1 MICKDTHKQSIAIY
15 PGTFDPITMGHVD
28 IIERALNLFDEVIVA
43 VAVNSAKDPVFTL
56 EERIKMIEDS
66 FIGRERIQIRS
77 VSGLL
82 VNYAYEQNAKAIVR
96 GIRAVSDF
104 DYEFQLALMNRKL
117 KREVESVF
125 LMPGFRWIYISSS
138 IIKDAARNGGDVSD
152 LVPPH
157 VNEMLINKFSVPGM
171 KSTSK

>member
-1 MICKDTHKQSIAIY
+1 MTIEESRTPSVAIY

-28 IIERALNLFDEVIVA
+28 IMNRALNLFDEVIVA

-56 EERIKMIEDS
+56 EERIWMIEKS
-66 FIGRERIQIRS
+66 FEGRQHIKVRS

-82 VNYAYEQNAKAIVR
+82 VDYAYRQNAKAIVR

-157 VNEMLINKFSVPGM
+157 VNEMLMQKFAS
-171 KSTSK
+171 SRS

>member
-1 MICKDTHKQSIAIY
+1 MSNEHNNEPTIAVY

-28 IIERALNLFDEVIVA
+28 IIDRALNLFDKVIVA
-43 VAVNSAKDPVFTL
+43 VAVNSAKDPVFSL
-56 EERIKMIEDS
+56 EERIKMIKDS
-66 FIGRERIQIRS
+66 FPENDLVTVRAI
-77 VSGLL
+77 SGLS
-82 VNYAYEQNAKAIVR
+82 VDFAYQQNATAIVR

-117 KREVESVF
+117 NREVESVF

-157 VNEMLINKFSVPGM
+157 VNEMLIEAFSANL
-171 KSTSK
+171 S

>member
-1 MICKDTHKQSIAIY
+1 MSGENLIEPSIAVY

-28 IIERALNLFDEVIVA
+28 IIDRALSLFDEVIVA
-43 VAVNSAKDPVFTL
+43 VAVNSSKDPVFTL
-56 EERIKMIEDS
+56 KERIKMIEDT
-66 FIGRERIQIRS
+66 FLNRNNIRIES

-82 VNYAYEQNAKAIVR
+82 VDYAYRQNAKAIVR

-138 IIKDAARNGGDVSD
+138 IIKDAARNGGDVRD

-157 VNEMLINKFSVPGM
+157 VNEMLIKKFFPSG
-171 KSTSK
+171 S

>member
-1 MICKDTHKQSIAIY
+1 MSTQPPADSSIAVY

-28 IIERALNLFDEVIVA
+28 IIDRALNLFDEVIVA
-43 VAVNSAKDPVFTL
+43 VAVNSSKDPVFTL
-56 EERIKMIEDS
+56 EERLQMIRDT
-66 FIGRERIQIRS
+66 FKDQPRIRICS

-82 VNYAYEQNAKAIVR
+82 VDFAYKQNAKAIVR

-117 KREVESVF
+117 IREVDSIF
-125 LMPGFRWIYISSS
+125 LMPGLRWIFISSS

-152 LVPPH
+152 MVPYH
-157 VNEMLINKFSVPGM
+157 VNEMLIEKFNV
-171 KSTSK
+171 SK

>member
-56 EERIKMIEDS
+56 EERIRMIEDS

-125 LMPGFRWIYISSS
+125 LMPGFRWIYI
-138 IIKDAARNGGDVSD
+138 RGDVSD

-157 VNEMLINKFSVPGM
+157 VNEMLIKKFSL
-171 KSTSK
+171 SKP

>member
-1 MICKDTHKQSIAIY
+1 MTSEEPRKKSIAIY

-28 IIERALNLFDEVIVA
+28 IIDRALNLFDEVIVA

-56 EERIKMIEDS
+56 EERIRMIEDT
-66 FIGRERIQIRS
+66 FDGRQRIQIRS

-82 VNYAYEQNAKAIVR
+82 VDYAYRHNAKAIVR

-117 KREVESVF
+117 QREVESVF

-152 LVPPH
+152 LVPAH
-157 VNEMLINKFSVPGM
+157 VNEMLIKKFAPSRP
-171 KSTSK
+171 

>member
-1 MICKDTHKQSIAIY
+1 MTNEEIHEPSIAIY

-28 IIERALNLFDEVIVA
+28 IINRALNLFDKVIVA
-43 VAVNSAKDPVFTL
+43 VAVNSSKDPVFTL
-56 EERIKMIEDS
+56 EERIRMIEDS
-66 FIGRERIQIRS
+66 FDGIQRIQVRS
-77 VSGLL
+77 VSGIL
-82 VNYAYEQNAKAIVR
+82 VDYAYRQNAKAIVR

-117 KREVESVF
+117 QREVESVF
-125 LMPGFRWIYISSS
+125 LMPALRWIFISSS

-157 VNEMLINKFSVPGM
+157 VNEMLIEKFSLS
-171 KSTSK
+171 KS

>member
-1 MICKDTHKQSIAIY
+1 MSGEHKHEYSIAIY

-28 IIERALNLFDEVIVA
+28 IIKRALNLFDKVIVA
-43 VAVNSAKDPVFTL
+43 VAVNSAKDPVFSL
-56 EERIKMIEDS
+56 EERKKMIKDTFEN
-66 FIGRERIQIRS
+66 EKRISVES

-82 VNYAYEQNAKAIVR
+82 VDYAYAQKAKAIVR

-117 KREVESVF
+117 QREVDSVF

-152 LVPPH
+152 LVPEH
-157 VNEMLINKFSVPGM
+157 VNTMLIEKFSNI
-171 KSTSK
+171 